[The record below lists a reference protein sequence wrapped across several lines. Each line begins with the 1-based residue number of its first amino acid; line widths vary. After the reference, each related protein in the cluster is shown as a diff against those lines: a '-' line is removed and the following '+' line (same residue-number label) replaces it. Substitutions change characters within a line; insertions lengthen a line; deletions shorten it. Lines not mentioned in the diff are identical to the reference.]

1 MAAKFQLKAQ
11 VQQQNTSATVA
22 RLLQS
27 SPLLSNQTWHIEKLD
42 PRLLTPH
49 PKQAERWA
57 ADESYIDELA
67 ANISQVGVL
76 QPLCVRLLPDGS
88 YQTLAGHCRSRA
100 AVKAGLSEVPCIVY
114 DHCNDNAAEII
125 FDGTNLLQRGSKGIK
140 PSELAAAYTEME
152 AAIAAG
158 GDDALRPTARISELT
173 GDNIRKIQRYKRLMD
188 LIIPLRTMV
197 DAGNLSIENGGQLSA
212 LTTSQQETVLAC
224 LETHG
229 DHKIS
234 ASQCKRLLEKLEKRC
249 LNPES
254 IAAALY
260 PKRESKKKKELRV
273 RYQDIAEFFP
283 PDASEEEI
291 ITAIRAALLYY
302 QERKADE
309 IQYP

>member
-11 VQQQNTSATVA
+11 IQQQNTSATVA

-76 QPLCVRLLPDGS
+76 QPLCVRLLPGGS
-88 YQTLAGHCRSRA
+88 YQTLAGHCRTRA
-100 AVKAGLSEVPCIVY
+100 AIKAGLSEVPCIVY

-140 PSELAAAYTEME
+140 PSELASAYTEME

-188 LIIPLRTMV
+188 LILPLRTMV
-197 DAGNLSIENGGQLSA
+197 DEAGLSIDNGGQLSA
-212 LTTSQQETVLAC
+212 LSPQQQEMVLAC
-224 LETHG
+224 LESHG

-234 ASQCKRLLEKLEKRC
+234 ASQCKRLLEKRA
-249 LNPES
+249 LNSES
-254 IAAALY
+254 IEAALY
-260 PKRESKKKKELRV
+260 PKRAPKRKELRV
-273 RYQDIAEFFP
+273 RYKDIAEFFP
-283 PDASEEEI
+283 PAASEEEI

-309 IQYP
+309 IQYL